1 MLRSCVGLMSNATV
15 IREAPAKKAGCLG
28 PDEIGAEFEG
38 LSAEDKL
45 KLSAIEAGFRG
56 GTGFGWNELVYE
68 AVCRALTGDRNC
80 PRDVPFMAF
89 LVETMRSIAHHER
102 AKRRRSV
109 PLTLVPRQGGAADG
123 PPDCASEQLTPE
135 EHLLERES
143 ADVVQAIHGLF
154 ADDPEAQLVLM
165 GWAEALRGKAL
176 REATGLDQ
184 AALGYAAKRI
194 RSRMRKQY
202 PNGWTP

>member
-1 MLRSCVGLMSNATV
+1 MRNATV
-15 IREAPAKKAGCLG
+15 IRERPAKGTECLG
-28 PDEIGAEFEG
+28 PDEISAAFEG

-45 KLSAIEAGFRG
+45 KLSAIETVFRG
-56 GTGFGWNELVYE
+56 GTGFGPNELVYE
-68 AVCRALTGDRNC
+68 AVCRALTGNRNC
-80 PRDVPFMAF
+80 PRKVPFMAF
-89 LVETMRSIAHHER
+89 MVETMRSIAHHER
-102 AKRRRSV
+102 SKRRREV
-109 PLTLVPRQGGAADG
+109 PLTLVPCKGGAAEG
-123 PPDCASEQLTPE
+123 PPDCASGQLSPE

-143 ADVVQAIHGLF
+143 ADAVQSIHELF

-165 GWAEALRGKAL
+165 GWAEGRRGKAL

-184 AALGYAAKRI
+184 AALDYAAKRI